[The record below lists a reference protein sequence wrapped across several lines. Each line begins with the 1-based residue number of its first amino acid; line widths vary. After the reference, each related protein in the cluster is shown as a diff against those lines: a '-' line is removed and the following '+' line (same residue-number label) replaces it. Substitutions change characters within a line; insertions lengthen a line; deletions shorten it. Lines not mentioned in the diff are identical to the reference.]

1 LTTPIKRTP
10 RALIALGLV
19 LALAVAASACT
30 KKSDSGNA
38 NGSTSQPSAETP
50 AFDFSVGRVLGISA
64 TPTQEKGITPKSK
77 PTAADVATF
86 MTALYK
92 AQFLDPANWQNGDY
106 SSAWAMYDGQ
116 ALSDAKKNVD
126 VLTLGTDA
134 GSKYDTVT
142 PSPAKQNLPVKV
154 LLDAK
159 NKPMQAVATV
169 TFTAK
174 AKGSD
179 GTTTITSQGQ
189 YLLAASGGGWKVYGF
204 SVTQGSGAG
213 GTTTKASSEAT
224 P

>member
-1 LTTPIKRTP
+1 M
-10 RALIALGLV
+10 IALGLV
-19 LALAVAASACT
+19 LALGVAASACT
-30 KKSDSGNA
+30 KKDDSGNA
-38 NGSTSQPSAETP
+38 NGSTSQPSADTP
-50 AFDFSVGRVLGISA
+50 PFDFSLGRVLGISA

-77 PTAADVATF
+77 PVAADVATF

-106 SSAWAMYDGQ
+106 ASAWAMYDGK
-116 ALSDAKKNVD
+116 AAAEAKQNAD

-134 GSKYDTVT
+134 GSNYDTVT
-142 PSPAKQNLPVKV
+142 PSPEKQNLPVKV

-169 TFTAK
+169 TFTVK

-179 GTTTITSQGQ
+179 GTATTIVSQGQ
-189 YLLAASGGGWKVYGF
+189 YLLQASGGGWKVYGF
-204 SVTQGSGAG
+204 TVTQNSGG
-213 GTTTKASSEAT
+213 NTTTKASSEAT